1 MSLGTRVKQQRIA
14 HNLSQAQFGEK
25 IGLTQASVSRIE
37 SDSFASSEALLD
49 IARTLKVSPFWLQTG
64 KGEPDD
70 APVWLIKMALKRHI
84 NQEQLDSLKK
94 ETETASQT
102 SQEAVRILSTLLE
115 SQDDKATPDL
125 DPDLDIGLPQN
136 ESDEDTPWLDNLKH
150 AIVQQGLTQNDLT
163 APLGVSTRGAVGH
176 YLNGRRELS
185 IEQFSALCRVLKTTP
200 DKILGFT
207 ADDGTQAH
215 QLDVS
220 ELTQKLLH
228 RYRQKA
234 QECTEKLMELR
245 SENRGLKR
253 KGPEAEVR
261 RQQVLSEIKETNARR
276 QIYLETENDIMLLED
291 ELGI

>member
-14 HNLSQAQFGEK
+14 YNLSQAQLGEK
-25 IGLTQASVSRIE
+25 TGLTQASVSRIE
-37 SDSFASSEALLD
+37 SDSFSSSEALLD

-64 KGEPDD
+64 EGEPDD
-70 APVWLIKMALKRHI
+70 TPLWLIKMALQRHI

-94 ETETASQT
+94 ETETASQA
-102 SQEAVRILSTLLE
+102 SQEVVRILSTLLE
-115 SQDDKATPDL
+115 DQDDETTPDL
-125 DPDLDIGLPQN
+125 DIDRPKR
-136 ESDEDTPWLDNLKH
+136 ESDGDTCWLDNLKRE
-150 AIVQQGLTQNDLT
+150 IDRQRLTQNDLT

-176 YLNGRRELS
+176 YLNERRQLS
-185 IEQFSALCRVLKTTP
+185 IEQFSALCRVLKTAP

-207 ADDGTQAH
+207 TDDDTQAP

-253 KGPEAEVR
+253 KGPEAEAR

>member
-14 HNLSQAQFGEK
+14 YNLSQAQLGEK
-25 IGLTQASVSRIE
+25 TGLTQASVSRIE

-49 IARTLKVSPFWLQTG
+49 IARTLKVNPFWLQTG
-64 KGEPDD
+64 EGEPDD
-70 APVWLIKMALKRHI
+70 TPLWLIKMALQRHI

-94 ETETASQT
+94 ETETASQA
-102 SQEAVRILSTLLE
+102 SQEVVRIISTLLE
-115 SQDDKATPDL
+115 DQDDEAT
-125 DPDLDIGLPQN
+125 PDLDIGLPKSES
-136 ESDEDTPWLDNLKH
+136 ESDRDIYWLDNLKRE
-150 AIVQQGLTQNDLT
+150 IDRQRLTQNDLT

-176 YLNGRRELS
+176 YLNERRQLS
-185 IEQFSALCRVLKTTP
+185 IEQFSALCRLLKTTP

-207 ADDGTQAH
+207 ADDGTQAL

-228 RYRQKA
+228 RYRKKA
-234 QECTEKLMELR
+234 QECTERLMKLR
-245 SENRGLKR
+245 AENRGLKR
-253 KGPEAEVR
+253 KGPEAEAR

>member
-14 HNLSQAQFGEK
+14 YNLSQAQLGEK
-25 IGLTQASVSRIE
+25 TGLTQASVSRIE
-37 SDSFASSEALLD
+37 SDSFSSSEALLD

-64 KGEPDD
+64 EGEPDD
-70 APVWLIKMALKRHI
+70 TPLWLIKMALQRHI

-94 ETETASQT
+94 ETETASQA
-102 SQEAVRILSTLLE
+102 SQEVVRILSALLE
-115 SQDDKATPDL
+115 DQDDEATPV
-125 DPDLDIGLPQN
+125 LDIDRPKR
-136 ESDEDTPWLDNLKH
+136 ESDGDTCWLDNLKRE
-150 AIVQQGLTQNDLT
+150 IDRQRLTQNDLT

-176 YLNGRRELS
+176 YLNERRQLS
-185 IEQFSALCRVLKTTP
+185 IEQFSALCRVLKTAP

-207 ADDGTQAH
+207 TDDDTQAP

-253 KGPEAEVR
+253 KGPEAEAR